1 MMNEDYLHIQGNV
14 LHVLN
19 VSVQTTTNKNNAL
32 RLLEL
37 LLLTAIC
44 HIIWGV
50 QGVIIIR
57 EKQSVAHKWQ

>member
-1 MMNEDYLHIQGNV
+1 MFHCKQNMMNEDYLHIQGNV

-37 LLLTAIC
+37 LLLTAI
-44 HIIWGV
+44 WGGGGGGRV
-50 QGVIIIR
+50 
-57 EKQSVAHKWQ
+57 S